1 MGAAGSKIEEEK
13 ALQLCRERKKF
24 VRQALDGRCSLAA
37 AHVTYV
43 QSLRSTGTAL
53 RKFVESE
60 APVESSLYTSTS
72 ATPEPLGLIDKS
84 LSHFSIPSPSLSHP
98 NFSPTPS
105 PPSSSRF
112 HANHMKFRGFYSTK
126 VEEKPPE
133 AVTET
138 ITSSSTPQNTT
149 PRSTEK
155 PETSPFDS
163 SSVPPGTPPWDFF
176 GLFHPIDHQ
185 FSFQEGKETKPGEN
199 GDDLRRLREEEGIP
213 DLEDDEEHHSFHGS
227 EVSMDSEDEFDDPP
241 TETLVRRFENLTRV
255 QDHIAASASP
265 TMPSAASVASE
276 TELPNGEKNNSPDLS
291 PLRNAPN
298 LSPMRNAP
306 HLSPLRN
313 APDLSPLKNPS
324 SAVSILSDAKRT
336 PLKEDRTEN
345 KAPPKDFFSSI
356 KEIEHLF
363 IKASEA
369 GKEVPRMLEA
379 NKMHFRPIVA
389 GKENGS
395 VASTFFKACFSCGED
410 PSQVQEEPAQ
420 NSQKFL
426 TWHRTASSRSSSSR
440 NPLGSNVKDEM
451 LGSNVKDENEDTNGN
466 IFESFCMIS
475 GSHASTLDRLY
486 AWERKLY
493 DEVKASEMVRKEYDS
508 KRTILRQLESKGE
521 LTHKIDK
528 TRAVVKD
535 LHSRI
540 RVAIHRIDSISKRIE
555 ELRDRELQPQLEELI
570 DGLSRMWGV
579 MFECHRL
586 QFQIISVTDNN
597 GSIKISESHRHIT
610 MHLENE
616 LCSLSSYFMK
626 WIDAQRFYLQAI
638 NDWLFKCV
646 FLPEERK
653 KKKRRQ
659 RPPSWTL
666 RRIGPPIYE
675 TCGVWLEKLEALPA
689 KEVVDAIKGLA
700 AETAHLLPRQ
710 EKNHGKSANLAPWK
724 VETRSDSGINML
736 RGEEAASD
744 DLITGSDRFR
754 SSLEGFLG
762 QLNNF
767 SECCVKMYTELRKA
781 IHDVKNPQ
789 QLPPQPQVI

>member
-1 MGAAGSKIEEEK
+1 MGAAGSKIEEDK

-53 RKFVESE
+53 RKFVEHE
-60 APVESSLYTSTS
+60 AQVESSLYTSTN
-72 ATPEPLGLIDKS
+72 ATPEPLGLTEKS
-84 LSHFSIPSPSLSHP
+84 LSHYSIPSPSLSHP
-98 NFSPTPS
+98 VDANDNFSPTPS
-105 PPSSSRF
+105 PPSSNRF

-126 VEEKPPE
+126 VEEKPPLD
-133 AVTET
+133 VTGT

-155 PETSPFDS
+155 PETSPFES
-163 SSVPPGTPPWDFF
+163 SSVPSGTPPWDYF

-185 FSFQEGKETKPGEN
+185 FSFQEEKEMKPGEN
-199 GDDLRRLREEEGIP
+199 VDDIRRLREEEGIP
-213 DLEDDEEHHSFHGS
+213 ELEDDEEHRSFHASEES
-227 EVSMDSEDEFDDPP
+227 EVSEDEFDDPP
-241 TETLVRRFENLTRV
+241 TDTLVRRFENLNRV
-255 QDHIAASASP
+255 QDHVAPSASP
-265 TMPSAASVASE
+265 TMPSAGSVASE

-291 PLRNAPN
+291 PLRNAPD
-298 LSPMRNAP
+298 
-306 HLSPLRN
+306 LSPLRN
-313 APDLSPLKNPS
+313 APDLSPLRNAPDLSPSKNPAS
-324 SAVSILSDAKRT
+324 SVAISSDAKKT
-336 PLKEDRTEN
+336 PMKEDRTEN
-345 KAPPKDFFSSI
+345 KVPPKDFFSSI
-356 KEIEHLF
+356 KEIELLF

-379 NKMHFRPIVA
+379 NKLHFRPIVA

-420 NSQKFL
+420 NSVKYL
-426 TWHRTASSRSSSSR
+426 TWHRTTSSRSSSSR
-440 NPLGSNVKDEM
+440 NPLGSNVKDE
-451 LGSNVKDENEDTNGN
+451 NEDINGD

-508 KRTILRQLESKGE
+508 KRTVLRQLESKGE
-521 LTHKIDK
+521 LSHKIDK

-555 ELRDRELQPQLEELI
+555 DLRDKELQPQLEELI

-586 QFQIISVTDNN
+586 QFQIISVADNN
-597 GSIKISESHRHIT
+597 GSIKFSLHSESHRQIA

-616 LCSLSSYFMK
+616 LYSLSSYFMK
-626 WIDAQRFYLQAI
+626 WIDAQRSYLQAI

-666 RRIGPPIYE
+666 RRSGPPIYE
-675 TCGVWLEKLEALPA
+675 TCGVWLEKIEALPA

-710 EKNHGKSANLAPWK
+710 EKNHGKNTNLGSWK

-736 RGEEAASD
+736 RGEEDSD
-744 DLITGSDRFR
+744 DFISGPDRFR
-754 SSLEGFLG
+754 SSFEGFLG

-767 SECCVKMYTELRKA
+767 SECCVQMYAELRKA
-781 IHDVKNPQ
+781 IHDVKNPHP
-789 QLPPQPQVI
+789 PPQPQVI